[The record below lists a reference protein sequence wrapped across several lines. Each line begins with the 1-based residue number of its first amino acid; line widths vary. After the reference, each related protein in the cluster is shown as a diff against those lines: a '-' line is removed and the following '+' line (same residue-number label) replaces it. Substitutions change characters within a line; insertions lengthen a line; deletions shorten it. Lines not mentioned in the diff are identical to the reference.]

1 MKSLFVTQVG
11 LDSFL
16 RAGQET
22 LIMVAVSLAIGVVLG
37 CIIGIT
43 VVLTRPD
50 GIRPNHLVYSIL
62 NPIINLVRSLPFIIL
77 LVAIIPITRL
87 IIGSSIGTAAAVIP
101 LTVYISPFIG
111 RLVETSLLEVDKGIV
126 EAANSIGASTFQTVW
141 YFLLPEAKAS
151 LILNFTTATIGL
163 IGATAMAGAI
173 GAGGIGD
180 LAINYGYN
188 RYDNAVLL
196 YCVII
201 LVIAVQIVQMLGN
214 FFAKRVRS

>member
-11 LDSFL
+11 LEGFIV
-16 RAGQET
+16 AGNQT
-22 LIMVAVSLAIGVVLG
+22 LAMVSISLALGVIFG
-37 CIIGIT
+37 GIIGIT
-43 VVLTRPD
+43 LVLTRPG
-50 GIRPNHLVYSIL
+50 GIRPNHIVYNIL
-62 NPIINLVRSLPFIIL
+62 NPVVNIIRSLPFIIL

-101 LTVYISPFIG
+101 LTIYISPFIG
-111 RLVETSLLEVDKGIV
+111 RLVETSLLEVDHGIV
-126 EAANSIGASTFQTVW
+126 EAANSIGASTFETVW

-188 RYDNAVLL
+188 RYDNAVLF
-196 YCVII
+196 YCVVI
-201 LVIAVQIVQMLGN
+201 LVIAVQAVQMTGN
-214 FFAKRVRS
+214 YLAKKVRS